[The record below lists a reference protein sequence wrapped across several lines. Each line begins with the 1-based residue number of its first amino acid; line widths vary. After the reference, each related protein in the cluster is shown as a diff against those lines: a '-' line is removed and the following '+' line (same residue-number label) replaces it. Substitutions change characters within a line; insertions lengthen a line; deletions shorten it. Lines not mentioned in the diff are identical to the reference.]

1 VAGKKVFRFKKESK
15 KTMCEV
21 LCLGIM
27 CVLFSSRQ
35 SFVGVLMRFYGF
47 CFIFWKIVFFF
58 ELSKKLIIKIQGLV
72 WGEGGIFL
80 EVLIICGGGG
90 IYSLMLPGKIS
101 LV

>member
-15 KTMCEV
+15 KIMCEV

-58 ELSKKLIIKIQGLV
+58 VELSKKLIIKIQGLV
-72 WGEGGIFL
+72 RGGGGGILL
-80 EVLIICGGGG
+80 EMLMICGGGG
-90 IYSLMLPGKIS
+90 K
-101 LV
+101 